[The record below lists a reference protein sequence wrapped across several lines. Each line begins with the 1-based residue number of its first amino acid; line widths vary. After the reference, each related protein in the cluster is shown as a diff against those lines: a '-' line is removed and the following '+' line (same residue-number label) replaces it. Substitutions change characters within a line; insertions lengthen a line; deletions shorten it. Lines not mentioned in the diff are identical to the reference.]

1 LIPFLKVIILMDQS
15 IFMNKAIIPNDK
27 DLQIE
32 LGETYAFWKEII
44 DFVVLKYPKA
54 AMEWSFP
61 GNKYGWSFRLKDRK
75 RVIIYLLP
83 RERYFK
89 VAFVF
94 GQKAYDLIV
103 DSPVSEFIKTE
114 LAAARVYA
122 EGRGI
127 RIDVKDHAIL
137 DDIRKLVE
145 IKLSN

>member
-1 LIPFLKVIILMDQS
+1 MDQS

-32 LGETYAFWKEII
+32 LGETYAFWKEIM

-54 AMEWSFP
+54 AMEWSYP
-61 GNKYGWSFRLKDRK
+61 GSKYGWSFRLKDRK

-89 VAFVF
+89 AAFVF
-94 GQKAYDLIV
+94 GQKAYELV
-103 DSPVSEFIKTE
+103 LDSPISESIKTE

-127 RIDVKDHAIL
+127 RIDVKDKNVI
-137 DDIRKLVE
+137 DDIKQLIEMKL
-145 IKLSN
+145 LN